1 MRICIL
7 TSSYIDSEAPYKDF
21 DAPLFILPYLEGHDC
36 EIHEIKKAKAIKQV
50 RQLVDKGFDVFINLC
65 DGAWEEDCPG
75 IEVVQALERLNVPFT
90 GADSR
95 FYEPT
100 RETMK
105 LVCHSYGVKTPAWA
119 YAKSPQE
126 AEMAAKDLRF
136 PLIVKH
142 PNGFSSAGI
151 TRDSKVE
158 TVEELCTQ
166 VSRIVETYGEAL
178 IEEFIDGREF
188 TVLVVENPDDSGHP
202 FIYEPMEFFF
212 PKGESFKHFDMKWIT
227 YQGMTCSSC
236 SDPILA
242 HRLKNVSGRMFM
254 GLNGAGYGRCD
265 IRMNAAGEIFMLEI
279 NPNCGVFYLPSD
291 PGSADYILMND
302 PQGHRGFLDKIIRAA
317 IKRHQR
323 RQKKWKVRFDGE
335 TDYGIY
341 ATVDIEAE
349 DVVVPYEGH
358 VHYLVSKS
366 HVDKTWDDHHRKWF
380 ARYAYPFTDEIWGM
394 WSDEPEKWMPINH
407 SCDPNAWL
415 EGLDL
420 VARRRIRKGEQI
432 TMDYATFC
440 NESMEEFRCTCGSR
454 NCRGVILGTDYL
466 QPFVQSYGEHIS
478 DYVKNKRHSLQLSSI
493 PKFL

>member
-7 TSSYIDSEAPYKDF
+7 TSSYFDSEAPYKEYE
-21 DAPLFILPYLEGHDC
+21 APLFILPYLEGNDC
-36 EIHEIKKAKAIKQV
+36 EIHEIKKATAIKQV

-75 IEVVQALERLNVPFT
+75 IEVIQALERLNVPFT

-100 RETMK
+100 REIMK
-105 LVCHSYGVKTPAWA
+105 LVCLCYGVKTPAWA

-126 AEMAAKDLRF
+126 AEIAAKDLRF

-158 TVEELCTQ
+158 TVEELRTQ

-202 FIYEPMEFFF
+202 FIYEPVEFLF
-212 PKGESFKHFDMKWIT
+212 PKGESFKHFEIKWIN
-227 YQGMTCSSC
+227 YQGMTCISC

-242 HRLKNVSGRMFM
+242 NRLKNISGKMFM
-254 GLNGAGYGRCD
+254 GLNGVGYGRCD
-265 IRMNAAGEIFMLEI
+265 IRMNAAGDIFMLEI
-279 NPNCGVFYLPSD
+279 NPNCGIFYSPSD

-302 PQGHRGFLDKIIRAA
+302 PLGHRGFLDRIIRAA
-317 IKRHQR
+317 IKHHQK
-323 RQKKWKVRFDGE
+323 RQKKWKVRFDKE
-335 TDYGIY
+335 THYGVY
-341 ATVDIEAE
+341 ATRDIEAG
-349 DVVVPYEGH
+349 DVVVPYEEK
-358 VHYLVSKS
+358 VHYLVSKA
-366 HVDKTWDDHHRKWF
+366 HVNKTWDDLHRKWF
-380 ARYAYPFTDEIWGM
+380 ASYAYPLTDEIWGM
-394 WSDEPEKWMPINH
+394 WSDEPEKWIPINH

-415 EGLDL
+415 EDLDL
-420 VARRRIRKGEQI
+420 VARRKILKGEQI

-440 NESMEEFRCTCGSR
+440 NEAMEEFRGSCGSLK
-454 NCRGVILGTDYL
+454 CRGVILGTDYL
-466 QPFVQSYGEHIS
+466 QPFVQEYGEHIS
-478 DYVKNKRHSLQLSSI
+478 DYVRNKRHSLQLSITKSH
-493 PKFL
+493 